1 MLSIV
6 QLSRFFLLFFSSDS
20 FYILSK
26 AFLFVKNFFNFFQ
39 SFLFTL
45 LVLTSQLRYNTI
57 CSSQCQYFFQ
67 SFSFSFEPV
76 LYHLWYHFV
85 TLTYKN
91 YWLSSS
97 FPDDIK
103 RRKRDLNPR
112 AGHPTYTLSRGTSSA
127 SWVFL
132 LTELY
137 CISKVFIQL
146 APTVRNLLYK
156 RFFFLSIPFYIFL

>member
-1 MLSIV
+1 MFNYQGSFCRSFQVTAFIFYQKLFS
-6 QLSRFFLLFFSSDS
+6 LSRTFLTFFKVFLL
-20 FYILSK
+20 
-26 AFLFVKNFFNFFQ
+26 A
-39 SFLFTL
+39 L
-45 LVLTSQLRYNTI
+45 LVLTSRLRYNTI

-137 CISKVFIQL
+137 CISTVFIQL
-146 APTVRNLLYK
+146 APTVRGLLYK

>member
-85 TLTYKN
+85 SLTYKI

-132 LTELY
+132 PTELN
-137 CISKVFIQL
+137 CISTVIIQL
-146 APTVRNLLYK
+146 ALTVRDILYK
-156 RFFFLSIPFYIFL
+156 KKH

>member
-1 MLSIV
+1 LLSIV

-39 SFLFTL
+39 SFLLAL

-76 LYHLWYHFV
+76 LYHL
-85 TLTYKN
+85 
-91 YWLSSS
+91 
-97 FPDDIK
+97 
-103 RRKRDLNPR
+103 
-112 AGHPTYTLSRGTSSA
+112 
-127 SWVFL
+127 
-132 LTELY
+132 
-137 CISKVFIQL
+137 
-146 APTVRNLLYK
+146 
-156 RFFFLSIPFYIFL
+156 